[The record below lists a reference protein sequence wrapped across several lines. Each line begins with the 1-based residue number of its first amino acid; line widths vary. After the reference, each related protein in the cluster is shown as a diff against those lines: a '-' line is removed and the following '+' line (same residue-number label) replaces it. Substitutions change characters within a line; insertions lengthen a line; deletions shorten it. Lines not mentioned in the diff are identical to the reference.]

1 MYEHEKA
8 LFEAAIT
15 KNKSHIFILQFI
27 LLIFIILS
35 MWMSVQIVDIRLYLV
50 ILTIILITL
59 LVVLSR
65 RHANK
70 KKILALESYGQFIE
84 LFYQVMV
91 KNHKS
96 YDQEPLQVIAPNKLQ
111 VSPRVMSDMLDD
123 SKIYHHVAK
132 LVNPS
137 LQIDLIDIKMP
148 HQSVLRK
155 IIVTMNHLDDS
166 SFEMRTFKKPTKVY
180 PYKSRIRGY
189 DVFATSQ
196 KDVKPYLTMYDKMRV
211 HPMIDQLDITL
222 RDDVFVASFKI
233 AKIIAPKQIQTNKK
247 NLLTHETYVNHMLD
261 AVQHITTQLK
271 EMQQ

>member
-15 KNKSHIFILQFI
+15 KNKSHFFILQFI
-27 LLIFIILS
+27 LSILIIFS
-35 MWMSVQIVDIRLYLV
+35 VWMSVQIVDIRLYLM
-50 ILTIILITL
+50 ILTIVLMTFL
-59 LVVLSR
+59 MVLSKR
-65 RHANK
+65 NANK

-84 LFYQVMV
+84 LFYQAMV
-91 KNHKS
+91 KNHNS
-96 YDQEPLQVIAPNKLQ
+96 YVQEPLQVIASNKLQ

-123 SKIYHHVAK
+123 SKTYRHVAK

-155 IIVTMNHLDDS
+155 IIVTMNHMDDT
-166 SFEMRTFKKPTKVY
+166 SFEMRTFKKPTKMY
-180 PYKSRIRGY
+180 PFKSRIRGY

-196 KDVKPYLTMYDKMRV
+196 KDVKPYLRMYDKMRV
-211 HPMIDQLDITL
+211 HPLIDQLDITL
-222 RDDVFVASFKI
+222 RDDIFVASFKI
-233 AKIIAPKQIQTNKK
+233 AKIAAPKQIHTNKK
-247 NLLTHETYVNHMLD
+247 NLLKHEAYVNHMLD
-261 AVQHITTQLK
+261 IVQHITKELK